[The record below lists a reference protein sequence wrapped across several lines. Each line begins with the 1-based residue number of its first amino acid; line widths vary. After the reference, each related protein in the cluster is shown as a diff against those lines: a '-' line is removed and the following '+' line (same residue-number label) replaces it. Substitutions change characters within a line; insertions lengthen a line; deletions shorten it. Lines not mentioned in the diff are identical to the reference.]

1 MTHYYVIISE
11 LDGDEDTIRKRG
23 HPNLLSRSDEVSDE
37 TTHNLVYTPPK
48 FDPTPNSPMTNLRY
62 QQAYA
67 AAVAEVVS
75 FLTTVGAPNKGGLI
89 FQENGSNKRNLGIP
103 LFAVFPR

>member
-1 MTHYYVIISE
+1 MTNYYVII
-11 LDGDEDTIRKRG
+11 DGDEETIRKRG
-23 HPNLLSRSDEVSDE
+23 HPNLLSRSGEVSDE

-67 AAVAEVVS
+67 AALAEVVR
-75 FLTTVGAPNKGGLI
+75 FLMISKWKKMFKNFSKILA
-89 FQENGSNKRNLGIP
+89 
-103 LFAVFPR
+103 